1 MNIHASTICL
11 QQAAVNTGERY
22 NIDAAF
28 IRQLHARSLMAA
40 EEIANVMRLASYVD
54 VTKVSIASS

>member
-11 QQAAVNTGERY
+11 QQAAANTGGRY
-22 NIDAAF
+22 NIDSAF
-28 IRQLHARSLMAA
+28 IRQLHARSLVAA